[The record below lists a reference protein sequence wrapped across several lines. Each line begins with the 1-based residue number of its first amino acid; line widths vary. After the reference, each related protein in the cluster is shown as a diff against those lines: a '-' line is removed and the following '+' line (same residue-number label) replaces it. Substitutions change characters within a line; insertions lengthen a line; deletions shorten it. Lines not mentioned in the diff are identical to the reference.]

1 MSSSVITRLRL
12 VKTKIGD
19 MLILAVLHG
28 ASITATAKRAVIM
41 LLFHLMAT
49 VRVKR
54 LRAKKKVR

>member
-28 ASITATAKRAVIM
+28 ASIIATAKRVAIM
-41 LLFHLMAT
+41 LLFHLMAI
-49 VRVKR
+49 VQVKR